1 LVVVIEVGT
10 LGRVL
15 LYDGDGGRCDKSAGD
30 EEVASVV
37 SEAILDG
44 GVEEKG
50 LRERRFLLTR
60 RFLLLM
66 SCTEEKDGGGSL
78 VIQPM

>member
-1 LVVVIEVGT
+1 M
-10 LGRVL
+10 GRVL
-15 LYDGDGGRCDKSAGD
+15 LYDVDSVRCDESAGD

-50 LRERRFLLTR
+50 LRVRRFLLTR
-60 RFLLLM
+60 RLLSLM
-66 SCTEEKDGGGSL
+66 PCTEEKDGGGSL
-78 VIQPM
+78 VIEPM

>member
-1 LVVVIEVGT
+1 M
-10 LGRVL
+10 GRVL
-15 LYDGDGGRCDKSAGD
+15 LYDVDSVRCDESAGD

-50 LRERRFLLTR
+50 LRVRRFLLTR
-60 RFLLLM
+60 RLLSLM
-66 SCTEEKDGGGSL
+66 PCTEEKDGGGSL
-78 VIQPM
+78 VI